1 VGGVIDLFRGISAMI
16 DYFRMESLL
25 TEAERLYRD
34 RIRKFVD
41 EECMPLIADHF
52 DKGIFPMDLIP
63 RMAEMGLFGL
73 HVDGYGCQRMS
84 HTIYGLI
91 CQELGRCDSGLRAM
105 FSVQNSLVMYPIY
118 TFGSEEQKKRWLPKM
133 ARGEAIGCFGLS
145 EPDFGSDPSGM
156 VTRAEKSKE
165 GYVLNGTKMWITNG
179 SIAHVSLVWAKMDGE
194 IRGFLVEAG
203 TPGFQST
210 LIQRKFSYR
219 TSSTSLL
226 VFKDCVIP
234 EGNLLPEAKG
244 LKAVLQC
251 LNYARFGVACGA
263 LGSAVACYQ
272 VAADFAKSREVFDKP
287 IGSYQMVQEKLV
299 RMVVEITK
307 AQLLTY
313 HLGKL
318 LDQNRAKPAQIS
330 MAKLNNVREAMKI
343 ARMARDILG
352 ARGILADHQVIRHL
366 CDLEA
371 ISTLEGTESV
381 HTLIIGE
388 DLTGIS
394 AFH

>member
-1 VGGVIDLFRGISAMI
+1 MI
-16 DYFRMESLL
+16 DYFRTESLL

-73 HVDGYGCQRMS
+73 QVDGYGCQKMS

-118 TFGSEEQKKRWLPKM
+118 TFGSEGQKKRWLPKM

-145 EPDFGSDPSGM
+145 EPDFGSNPSGM
-156 VTRAEKSKE
+156 ATCAEKHQD
-165 GYVLNGTKMWITNG
+165 GYLLNGTKMWITNG
-179 SIAHVSLVWAKMDGE
+179 SIAHVSLIWAKMDAE

-203 TPGFQST
+203 TPGFRSS

-219 TSSTSLL
+219 TSPTSLL
-226 VFKDCVIP
+226 IFKDCVIP

-251 LNYARFGVACGA
+251 LNDARFGVACGA
-263 LGSAVACYQ
+263 LGSAIACYQ
-272 VAADFAKSREVFDKP
+272 VAAEFAKSRKVFEKP

-307 AQLLTY
+307 AQLLTH
-313 HLGKL
+313 HLGRL
-318 LDQNRAKPAQIS
+318 MDQNKAKHTQIS
-330 MAKLNNVREAMKI
+330 LAKLNNVREAMKI

-371 ISTLEGTESV
+371 ISSLEGTESI
-381 HTLIIGE
+381 HTLIIGQ
-388 DLTGIS
+388 DLTGFS
-394 AFH
+394 AFD

>member
-1 VGGVIDLFRGISAMI
+1 MI
-16 DYFRMESLL
+16 DYFRAESLL

-41 EECMPLIADHF
+41 EECMPLITNHF
-52 DKGIFPMDLIP
+52 DKGTFPMELIP

-73 HVDGYGCQRMS
+73 HVDGYGCQKMS

-105 FSVQNSLVMYPIY
+105 VSVQNSLVMYPIY

-145 EPDFGSDPSGM
+145 EPDFGSNPSGM
-156 VTRAEKSKE
+156 ATHAERHQE
-165 GYVLNGTKMWITNG
+165 GYLLNGTKMWITNG
-179 SIAHVSLVWAKMDGE
+179 SIAHVSLVWAKIDGE

-219 TSSTSLL
+219 TSPTSLL
-226 VFKDCVIP
+226 IFRDCVIP

-244 LKAVLQC
+244 LKAVLRC
-251 LNYARFGVACGA
+251 LNDARFGVACGA

-287 IGSYQMVQEKLV
+287 VASYQLVQDKLV

-313 HLGKL
+313 HLGRL
-318 LDQNRAKPAQIS
+318 LDQNRAKPSQIS

-352 ARGILADHQVIRHL
+352 ARGILVDHQIIRHL

-371 ISTLEGTESV
+371 ISTLEGTESI

-394 AFH
+394 TFH

>member
-1 VGGVIDLFRGISAMI
+1 MI

-25 TEAERLYRD
+25 TEAERLFRD

-52 DKGIFPMDLIP
+52 DQGTFPMKIIPQMADLD
-63 RMAEMGLFGL
+63 LFGL
-73 HVDGYGCQRMS
+73 HVDGYGCKKMS

-118 TFGSEEQKKRWLPKM
+118 AFGSEGLKKRWLPKM
-133 ARGEAIGCFGLS
+133 ARGEAVGCFGLS
-145 EPDFGSDPSGM
+145 EPDFGSNPSGM
-156 VTRAEKSKE
+156 VTCAEKSKD

-179 SIAHVSLVWAKMDGE
+179 SIAHVALVWAKMGGE

-203 TPGFQST
+203 APGFQST

-219 TSSTSLL
+219 TSPTSLL
-226 VFKDCVIP
+226 IFKDCVIP

-263 LGSAVACYQ
+263 LGAAIACYQ
-272 VAADFAKSREVFDKP
+272 VAADFAKNREVFEKP
-287 IGSYQMVQEKLV
+287 IASYQMVQEKLV

-313 HLGKL
+313 HLGRL
-318 LDQNRAKPAQIS
+318 LDQNKAKHTQIS

-343 ARMARDILG
+343 ARTARDILG

-371 ISTLEGTESV
+371 VSTLEGTESI

>member
-1 VGGVIDLFRGISAMI
+1 MI
-16 DYFRMESLL
+16 DYFRVGSLL
-25 TEAERLYRD
+25 AEAERLFRD

-52 DKGIFPMDLIP
+52 DQGTFPMKIIPQMADLD
-63 RMAEMGLFGL
+63 LFGL
-73 HVDGYGCQRMS
+73 HVDGYGCKKMS

-91 CQELGRCDSGLRAM
+91 CQELGQCDSGLRAM

-118 TFGSEEQKKRWLPKM
+118 AFGSEGLKKRWLPKM
-133 ARGEAIGCFGLS
+133 ARGEAVGCFGLS
-145 EPDFGSDPSGM
+145 EPDFGSNPSGM
-156 VTRAEKSKE
+156 VTRAEKYKD
-165 GYVLNGTKMWITNG
+165 GYILNGTKMWITHG
-179 SIAHVSLVWAKMDGE
+179 SIAHVALVWAKMDDE

-203 TPGFQST
+203 APGFQST
-210 LIQRKFSYR
+210 LIQKKFSYR
-219 TSSTSLL
+219 TSPTSLL
-226 VFKDCVIP
+226 IFKDCVIP

-263 LGSAVACYQ
+263 LGAAIACFQ
-272 VAADFAKSREVFDKP
+272 VAADFAKNREVFEKP
-287 IGSYQMVQEKLV
+287 IASYQMVQEKLV

-313 HLGKL
+313 HLGRL
-318 LDQNRAKPAQIS
+318 LDQNKARHTQIS

-343 ARMARDILG
+343 ARTARDILG

-371 ISTLEGTESV
+371 VSTLEGTESI

>member
-1 VGGVIDLFRGISAMI
+1 MI

-52 DKGIFPMDLIP
+52 DQGTFPMDLIR

-84 HTIYGLI
+84 HIIYGLI

-145 EPDFGSDPSGM
+145 EPNFGSNPFGM
-156 VTRAEKSKE
+156 VARAEKHQE
-165 GYVLNGTKMWITNG
+165 GYRLNGTKMWITNG

-203 TPGFQST
+203 TPGFQAT

-219 TSSTSLL
+219 TSPTSLL
-226 VFKDCVIP
+226 VFENCVIP
-234 EGNLLPEAKG
+234 EGNLLPGAKG
-244 LKAVLQC
+244 LKAILQC

-272 VAADFAKSREVFDKP
+272 VAADFAKSRKVFDKP
-287 IGSYQMVQEKLV
+287 IASYQLVQEKLV
-299 RMVVEITK
+299 RMVIEITK

-313 HLGKL
+313 HLGRL
-318 LDQNRAKPAQIS
+318 LDQNRAKHAQVS

-371 ISTLEGTESV
+371 ISTLEGTESI

-394 AFH
+394 AFD

>member
-1 VGGVIDLFRGISAMI
+1 MV

-52 DKGIFPMDLIP
+52 DKGTFPLDLIP

-73 HVDGYGCQRMS
+73 HVGGYGCQRMS

-105 FSVQNSLVMYPIY
+105 VSVQNSLVMYPIF
-118 TFGSEEQKKRWLPKM
+118 TFGSEEQRKRWLPKM

-145 EPDFGSDPSGM
+145 EPDFGSNPSGM
-156 VTRAEKSKE
+156 ATRAEKHQE
-165 GYVLNGTKMWITNG
+165 GYLLNGTKMWITNG

-219 TSSTSLL
+219 TSPTSLL

-234 EGNLLPEAKG
+234 EGNLLLEAKG
-244 LKAVLQC
+244 LKAILQC

-287 IGSYQMVQEKLV
+287 IASYQLVQEKLV
-299 RMVVEITK
+299 RMVIEITK

-313 HLGKL
+313 HLGRL
-318 LDQNRAKPAQIS
+318 LDQNRAKHTQIS

-371 ISTLEGTESV
+371 ISTLEGTESI

-394 AFH
+394 AFE

>member
-1 VGGVIDLFRGISAMI
+1 MI

-41 EECMPLIADHF
+41 EECMPLITDHF
-52 DKGIFPMDLIP
+52 DKGIFPMNLIL

-84 HTIYGLI
+84 HTIYGLV

-105 FSVQNSLVMYPIY
+105 FSVQNSLVMYPIF
-118 TFGSEEQKKRWLPKM
+118 TFGTEEQKKRWLPKM
-133 ARGEAIGCFGLS
+133 ARGEAVGCFGLS
-145 EPDFGSDPSGM
+145 EPDFGSNPSGM
-156 VTRAEKSKE
+156 VTRAEKSEE

-179 SIAHVSLVWAKMDGE
+179 SMAHVALVWAKLDGE

-210 LIQRKFSYR
+210 LIKRKFSYR
-219 TSSTSLL
+219 TSPTSLL
-226 VFKDCVIP
+226 IFKGCVIP

-244 LKAVLQC
+244 LKTVLQC
-251 LNYARFGVACGA
+251 LDYARFGVACGA

-272 VAADFAKSREVFDKP
+272 EAADFAKSREVFDKP
-287 IGSYQMVQEKLV
+287 IASYQLVQEKLV

-313 HLGKL
+313 HLGRL

-352 ARGILADHQVIRHL
+352 ARGILANHQIIRHL

-371 ISTLEGTESV
+371 ISTLEGTESI
-381 HTLIIGE
+381 HTLIIGQ

-394 AFH
+394 AFD